1 MTYIVMNRFQVTEG
15 HEGEF
20 EELWLSRESFLE
32 EVDGFKMFHL
42 LRGDDPGEYIS
53 HTIWESKEAFEGWI
67 GSESFVKAHAR
78 AGETPKEIFIGPP
91 KLSQYEVLMTQTK

>member
-20 EELWLSRESFLE
+20 EELWLSRESFLK

-78 AGETPKEIFIGPP
+78 AGKTPKEIFGGPP
-91 KLSQYEVLMTQTK
+91 KLSEYEVLMTQKK